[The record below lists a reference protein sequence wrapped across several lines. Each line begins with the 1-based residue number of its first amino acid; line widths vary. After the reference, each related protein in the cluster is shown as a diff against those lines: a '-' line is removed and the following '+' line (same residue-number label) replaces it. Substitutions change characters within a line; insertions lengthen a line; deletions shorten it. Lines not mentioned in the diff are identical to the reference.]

1 MPAKKRITAL
11 TELEKTEIMDT
22 LDSDTRALVDA
33 GLVKLW
39 RGRNG
44 KPVLRDAKGKILP
57 GSGLHLNENH
67 GNTDNATAMS
77 WKRTNAYRS
86 LIEKYFTEDKFDA
99 MLEAGFEASIGH
111 PISKEAVCHDCGAT
125 QQIEMYR
132 KPDSTIFFKV
142 LEQLMGR
149 AEETKQINV
158 DSEHLHRLIDERT
171 DVTEVETFSVRPEV
185 SEARRERIESE
196 DAEYVIVDD
205 N

>member
-1 MPAKKRITAL
+1 MPAKKRTTTL
-11 TELEKTEIMDT
+11 SELEKAEIMET

-39 RGRNG
+39 RGRGG

-57 GSGLHLNENH
+57 GSGLHLNEKH
-67 GNTDNATAMS
+67 GNTEAATSMS

-86 LIEKYFTEDKFDA
+86 LIEKYFTEDKFDE
-99 MLEAGFEASIGH
+99 MMEAGFEAAVGH
-111 PISKEAVCHDCGAT
+111 PVTKEATCGECGAT

-158 DSEHLHRLIDERT
+158 DSEHLHRLIDER
-171 DVTEVETFSVRPEV
+171 VEVEEVETFSVRPEV
-185 SEARRERIESE
+185 ADARRERIESE

-205 N
+205 